1 MIVKA
6 ARPNAVRDIKR
17 RLEGFGNGIA
27 NPGCPRFFGKEAE
40 RIETL
45 RCRVISGPADIERGQ
60 LLGDR
65 GTRQRT
71 FVAEPEDREGRMARA
86 QCAVR
91 RYRAM
96 ATDDGLRHQEQG
108 QVKRKRWIIAKMGG
122 EDLPALRRQ
131 LVDQNGQP
139 ITEEAFRGKPTA
151 LFFGFTHCPE
161 VCPTTLFELD
171 GWLKQVDPNATGLQ
185 AYFVTVDP
193 ERDTPEILGRYIS
206 NVTDRITG
214 IAGDPA
220 KIAEV
225 VKGFRVYAKKI
236 PLDEAQPDGDY
247 TMDHTAS
254 IFLLDADGRFK
265 GTIAYGENPDTA
277 IKKLENLMK
286 G

>member
-1 MIVKA
+1 MKTV
-6 ARPNAVRDIKR
+6 
-17 RLEGFGNGIA
+17 
-27 NPGCPRFFGKEAE
+27 
-40 RIETL
+40 
-45 RCRVISGPADIERGQ
+45 RVILWAAVVVMAGV
-60 LLGDR
+60 LGWLTYSVTQSD
-65 GTRQRT
+65 QQI
-71 FVAEPEDREGRMARA
+71 AEAPFG
-86 QCAVR
+86 V
-91 RYRAM
+91 
-96 ATDDGLRHQEQG
+96 
-108 QVKRKRWIIAKMGG
+108 
-122 EDLPALRRQ
+122 PFQ

-139 ITEEAFRGKPTA
+139 ITEQAFRGKPTA

-206 NVTDRITG
+206 NVTNRVTG
-214 IAGDPA
+214 IAGDPG

-254 IFLLDADGRFK
+254 IFLLDAEGRFK

>member
-1 MIVKA
+1 LPA
-6 ARPNAVRDIKR
+6 AEVYLACNEFR
-17 RLEGFGNGIA
+17 
-27 NPGCPRFFGKEAE
+27 NPRVAIMK
-40 RIETL
+40 TV
-45 RCRVISGPADIERGQ
+45 RVILWAAVVVMAGV
-60 LLGDR
+60 LGWL
-65 GTRQRT
+65 TYQVT
-71 FVAEPEDREGRMARA
+71 QSKEQIAEAPFG
-86 QCAVR
+86 V
-91 RYRAM
+91 
-96 ATDDGLRHQEQG
+96 
-108 QVKRKRWIIAKMGG
+108 
-122 EDLPALRRQ
+122 PFQ

-139 ITEEAFRGKPTA
+139 ITEQAFRGKPTA

-171 GWLKQVDPNATGLQ
+171 GWLKTVDPDAKGLQ

-193 ERDTPEILGRYIS
+193 ERDTPQILGQYIA
-206 NVTDRITG
+206 NVTDRVKG

-225 VKGFRVYAKKI
+225 IKGFRVYAKKI
-236 PLDEAQPDGDY
+236 PLDEAKPDGDY

-254 IFLLDADGRFK
+254 VFLLDADGRFK